1 MMRTKVSGFA
11 YFYPMHHLLGIRH
24 HGPGSAKAVLSA
36 LEATPPDCLLVEAPA
51 DGIADFGL
59 RIADCPDP
67 QSAIRNP
74 KSQIVPPVAML
85 IYDPKDLSRASYLP
99 FAEFSPEWQAIGW
112 AQQRGIPVRYMD
124 LGMDANFALDEA
136 ERQNPQAAL
145 EFLEKMTP
153 EERAFRSDP
162 MAYLAQLAGYSDS
175 ERWWEVM
182 FESAGNGAE
191 IFAAIAKMM
200 TALREGTDESPR
212 TLLREAHMR
221 QAMRQ
226 AMKDGF
232 QNIAVV
238 CGAWH
243 VPALEGFEKI
253 KASHDAA
260 LLKGIKK
267 IKTTATWIPWSYD
280 RLTFQ
285 SGYRAGIVSPAWYEL
300 IFSDLPPRGGKNA
313 ATHWMVQVA
322 MLLRKEDLDA
332 SSANVI
338 EAIRLAETLATMRRL
353 ALPGIDE
360 LREAAV
366 TTICEGDLE
375 KLQLIENKLITG
387 KKVGSVPDDIPAV
400 PLQKDIEQAV
410 KSARLTKY
418 WENTDEEWLGATA
431 ASPQGGIDLREES
444 GRLKSHLLHRLNL
457 LGIPW
462 GRPMELNR
470 HQSAGGFK
478 EFWKLKW
485 APEFAIRIIEKG
497 AWGNT
502 VEEACVNFLTK
513 KTEETTA
520 LPALT
525 LLVKQTLNADLPA
538 AFDLLLRKLE
548 NLAALT
554 TDVYHLMEAL
564 PPLAQIVRYG
574 NTRGTDV
581 RAVEL
586 VVQHLVPR
594 ICIALP
600 AAVLNLDEDASKE
613 AFDKLMGVNRALG
626 LLNDPAFFSQWFDC
640 IAHISDN
647 LRVNGILT
655 GACTRV
661 LFDKKIRTEAETAIR
676 MEYSLSPATPPLEAA
691 QWLEGFLQGSGLLL
705 LHNNS
710 LWNLLDAWVDGLN
723 EYIFR
728 DTLPLLRRTFSRFSA
743 PERERMLGLAKQGQ
757 VVEKIAKVSDYEEG
771 RAGRVLPLVK
781 RLLFE
786 FDSLSGGSGQSI

>member
-1 MMRTKVSGFA
+1 MLHF
-11 YFYPMHHLLGIRH
+11 LGIRH

-36 LEATPPDCLLVEAPA
+36 LEANPPDCLLVEAPA
-51 DGIADFGL
+51 DGISDFGF
-59 RIADCPDP
+59 RISDSPDP
-67 QSAIRNP
+67 KSAIRNP
-74 KSQIVPPVAML
+74 QSAIVPPVAML

-145 EFLEKMTP
+145 AFLEKMTP
-153 EERAFRSDP
+153 EAQAFRADP
-162 MAYLAQLAGYSDS
+162 MAHLATLAGYTDS

-200 TALREGTDESPR
+200 TALREGTEESPR
-212 TLLREAHMR
+212 TLQREAHMR
-221 QAMRQ
+221 QTMRQ
-226 AMKDGF
+226 AVKDGF

-243 VPALEGFEKI
+243 VPALEDFEKI

-267 IKTTATWIPWSYD
+267 TKTTATWIPWSYD

-300 IFSDLPPRGGKNA
+300 IFSEGKHA

-338 EAIRLAETLATMRRL
+338 EAIRLAEALATMRGL

-387 KKVGSVPDDIPAV
+387 KKVGSVPDDIPTV
-400 PLQKDIEQAV
+400 PLQRDIEQAV

-444 GRLKSHLLHRLNL
+444 GRMKSHLLHRLGL

-462 GRPMELNR
+462 GRLVELNR

-485 APEFAIRIIEKG
+485 SPEFAIRIIEKG

-538 AFDLLLRKLE
+538 AFDLLLRKL
-548 NLAALT
+548 
-554 TDVYHLMEAL
+554 
-564 PPLAQIVRYG
+564 
-574 NTRGTDV
+574 
-581 RAVEL
+581 
-586 VVQHLVPR
+586 
-594 ICIALP
+594 
-600 AAVLNLDEDASKE
+600 
-613 AFDKLMGVNRALG
+613 
-626 LLNDPAFFSQWFDC
+626 
-640 IAHISDN
+640 
-647 LRVNGILT
+647 
-655 GACTRV
+655 
-661 LFDKKIRTEAETAIR
+661 
-676 MEYSLSPATPPLEAA
+676 
-691 QWLEGFLQGSGLLL
+691 
-705 LHNNS
+705 
-710 LWNLLDAWVDGLN
+710 
-723 EYIFR
+723 
-728 DTLPLLRRTFSRFSA
+728 
-743 PERERMLGLAKQGQ
+743 
-757 VVEKIAKVSDYEEG
+757 
-771 RAGRVLPLVK
+771 
-781 RLLFE
+781 
-786 FDSLSGGSGQSI
+786 

>member
-1 MMRTKVSGFA
+1 ML
-11 YFYPMHHLLGIRH
+11 HLLGIRH

-36 LEATPPDCLLVEAPA
+36 LEANPPDCLLVEAPA
-51 DGIADFGL
+51 DGIAIYDL
-59 RIADCPDP
+59 RFTIYEDP
-67 QSAIRNP
+67 GAPNRKSSIQNRN
-74 KSQIVPPVAML
+74 SLVPPVAML
-85 IYDPKDLSRASYLP
+85 IYDPKDLGRASYLP

-145 EFLEKMTP
+145 AFLEKMTP
-153 EERAFRSDP
+153 EAQAFRADP
-162 MAYLAQLAGYSDS
+162 MAHLATLAGYTDS

-200 TALREGTDESPR
+200 AALREGTEESPR
-212 TLLREAHMR
+212 TLQREAHMR
-221 QAMRQ
+221 QTMRL
-226 AMKDGF
+226 AVKEGF

-267 IKTTATWIPWSYD
+267 IKTMATWIPWSYD

-285 SGYRAGIVSPAWYEL
+285 SGYRAGIISPAWYEL
-300 IFSDLPPRGGKNA
+300 IFSEGKNA

-338 EAIRLAETLATMRRL
+338 EAIRLAETLATMRGL

-387 KKVGSVPDDIPAV
+387 KKVGSVPDDIPTV
-400 PLQKDIEQAV
+400 PLQRDIEQSV

-431 ASPQGGIDLREES
+431 AAPQGGIDLREEP
-444 GRLKSHLLHRLNL
+444 GRLKSHLLHRLHL
-457 LGIPW
+457 LDIPW
-462 GRPMELNR
+462 GRLMELNR

-485 APEFAIRIIEKG
+485 SPEFAIRIIEKG

-525 LLVKQTLNADLPA
+525 MLVKQTLNADLPA

-586 VVQHLVPR
+586 VVRHLVPR
-594 ICIALP
+594 ICIGLP
-600 AAVLNLDEDASKE
+600 AAVANLDEDASRE
-613 AFDKLMGVNRALG
+613 AFEKLMGVNRALG

-640 IAHISDN
+640 IASIADN

-655 GACTRV
+655 GACTRI
-661 LFDKKIRTEAETAIR
+661 LFDKKIRSEAETAIR
-676 MEYSLSPATPPLEAA
+676 MEYSLSQATPPLEAA

-705 LHNNS
+705 LHNHS
-710 LWNLLDAWVDGLN
+710 LWSLLDAWVDGLN
-723 EYIFR
+723 EDIFR
-728 DTLPLLRRTFSRFSA
+728 DTLPLLRRTFSRFPA

-757 VVEKIAKVSDYEEG
+757 VVEKIAEAADYEED
-771 RAGRVLPLVK
+771 RAGRVVALVR
-781 RLLFE
+781 RLLF
-786 FDSLSGGSGQSI
+786 DA